1 MANYC
6 RIILMGDPACFRIK
20 AGANPHTRNRW
31 GLRKTVD
38 TDLARRQW
46 DIAAQT
52 FRDHGLRVEV
62 IGAVE
67 DCPGLVF
74 PANAGFLLEKD
85 QRVALSQK
93 HFYLSHLLRARS
105 AEKELYRKAL
115 SDLGLTVQELTP
127 NIRFEGEADFFPA
140 AEGFVLT
147 YGNLIRPHWSTA
159 MAWPPYRRVYGFRT
173 DKAILEPLRAL
184 VPGRKILALELSQE
198 AYYHGDTVLCA
209 IGRKRDILLVHAQ
222 GLTPASLARLKTDF
236 TGRLLI
242 LGDRDAMRFA
252 ANSFYVDNGREEL
265 LFCPDGLSDELFDE
279 LQRANIRPVPL
290 DVSEFFTKGGG
301 SVKCMICDLGP
312 GC

>member
-1 MANYC
+1 MAEHC

-38 TDLARRQW
+38 MNLAQRQW
-46 DIAAQT
+46 DRAAQT
-52 FRDHGLRVEV
+52 FQDHGLSVVV
-62 IGAVE
+62 IEAVE

-85 QRVALSQK
+85 QRIPLSQK

-105 AEKELYRKAL
+105 AEESVYRKAL
-115 SDLGLTVQELTP
+115 SDLGLTVQELSP

-140 AEGFVLT
+140 AEGYVLT
-147 YGNLIRPHWSTA
+147 YGNLIRPHWA
-159 MAWPPYRRVYGFRT
+159 PALAWPPYRRVYGFRT

-184 VPGRKILALELSQE
+184 VPGRKIMALELSQE

-209 IGRKRDILLVHAQ
+209 MGRKRDILLVYAQ
-222 GLTPASLARLKTDF
+222 GLTPASLARLKADF

-242 LGDRDAMRFA
+242 LSDHDATRFA

-265 LFCPDGLSDELFDE
+265 LFCPVGASDELCAE
-279 LQRANIRPVPL
+279 LRRENIRPVPL

-312 GC
+312 EC